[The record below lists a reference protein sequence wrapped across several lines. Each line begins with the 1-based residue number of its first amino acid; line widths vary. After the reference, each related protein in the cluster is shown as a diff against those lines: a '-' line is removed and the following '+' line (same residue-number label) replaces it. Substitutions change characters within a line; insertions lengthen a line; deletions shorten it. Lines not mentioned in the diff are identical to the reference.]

1 MERSFVHFRQRVPTT
16 GRNDRMKL
24 NASDNKIVETL
35 VQYFQK
41 YPSET
46 HRLGFIED
54 LLCSLRDVAVMLE
67 ADPALNTSFLELS
80 DAVEDVARVV
90 EEKIEQTIKNQK

>member
-1 MERSFVHFRQRVPTT
+1 
-16 GRNDRMKL
+16 MKL
-24 NASDNKIVETL
+24 NASDNQMVETL
-35 VQYFQK
+35 VQYFKK

-80 DAVEDVARVV
+80 DDVEYVIRVV
-90 EEKIEQTIKNQK
+90 EEKIEETLKNH